1 MKELAVSMDFDLSK
15 YQLNEKD
22 KEIIQL
28 NSTSTKDNQ
37 SDSRPTT
44 SESYDDILSKVDIIL
59 KKKL

>member
-37 SDSRPTT
+37 SASRPTT

-59 KKKL
+59 KQKL